1 MKLTDIIA
9 LATKGY
15 KPSDIKELIEFA
27 NESEKDPE
35 SIPAE
40 EQNEPE
46 SIPAEEQNEPEIDYR
61 SELEKLKAETEKLKA
76 DLQAAQAANRAAR
89 TPEVERPSREE
100 SLKDIARA
108 MMR

>member
-40 EQNEPE
+40 EQNE
-46 SIPAEEQNEPEIDYR
+46 PAEEQNEPEIDYR